1 MHINIISQ
9 MWLWKTSLVSDHSK
23 MESQSDSRSGP
34 VFNMENGP
42 ITEGQE
48 FQRSDD
54 KRSNGIGNG
63 EMQRRIKNIPVLEER
78 RLLALERHIKR
89 KRRRRPYV
97 KKMKS
102 SEKIEHLDKTIG
114 APNGRMSGDPGAFD
128 LKDEVVQALEGN
140 GKEDWSQN
148 ETEGTGMAVSEKDEE
163 KPNGQT
169 ENSVVQSPKINV
181 EEDESQGVQFDKLVE
196 YLLDEVK
203 SEIIKK
209 VEEGLKSQREANQ
222 SMVEDERHIK
232 KDEGAGMEVKQE
244 NEENFSPVK
253 EVNTSSSKNA
263 RHVDDEGWKKER
275 ENFRDEG
282 HTDLER
288 ANNSE
293 NKIVDLGDEKA
304 EQSFNIS
311 CTGSKEPKP
320 KDPEL
325 EAVETNQLLEEEG
338 GIEKTGFNIVL
349 DDDDED
355 DDDDGFMPRKLFF
368 FSFSE
373 FKKEEASA

>member
-1 MHINIISQ
+1 
-9 MWLWKTSLVSDHSK
+9 
-23 MESQSDSRSGP
+23 MESQSDSRNGP
-34 VFNMENGP
+34 LFNMENGP

-102 SEKIEHLDKTIG
+102 SEKIEHHDKTIG
-114 APNGRMSGDPGAFD
+114 APNGRMSDDPGAFD

-148 ETEGTGMAVSEKDEE
+148 EIEGTGMAVSEKEEE
-163 KPNGQT
+163 KPNDQI

-181 EEDESQGVQFDKLVE
+181 EEDEPQDVQFDKLVE
-196 YLLDEVK
+196 YLLDGVK
-203 SEIIKK
+203 SEIIQK
-209 VEEGLKSQREANQ
+209 VEEGLKSQREVNQ
-222 SMVEDERHIK
+222 STVEDERHIK
-232 KDEGAGMEVKQE
+232 NDEGAGTKVKQE
-244 NEENFSPVK
+244 NEENFTPVK
-253 EVNTSSSKNA
+253 EVNTSPSEDA
-263 RHVDDEGWKKER
+263 RDVDDEGLKKER
-275 ENFRDEG
+275 DNIRDEG
-282 HTDLER
+282 HKDLEKAKDR
-288 ANNSE
+288 G
-293 NKIVDLGDEKA
+293 NKIVDFGDEKA
-304 EQSFNIS
+304 EQSFNKS
-311 CTGSKEPKP
+311 CTGSNEPKP
-320 KDPEL
+320 IDPEL
-325 EAVETNQLLEEEG
+325 EAVETNQLLEEEK
-338 GIEKTGFNIVL
+338 GIERTGCNIVL